1 MIALGELGS
10 TIALMPVTYLLAL
23 FLAWLNGAPF
33 RVGLRCFRMGRI
45 TSATASAR

>member
-1 MIALGELGS
+1 MIAVGELGS

-33 RVGLRCFRMGRI
+33 RIGLRRF
-45 TSATASAR
+45 